1 MNVNTEIQNFIESK
15 IKSNEALK
23 KFFDAGFQLYYEST
37 PENPQRP
44 YLRYLI
50 DAPVP
55 QARDLQ
61 LNFTSYLCVVT
72 INVIGNSIEQVR
84 FISDEIFNEFDK
96 LVNVTNY
103 PNIEDVTSTYPEENI
118 SFDAQTSQK
127 NFETSQQIQFY
138 FVL

>member
-1 MNVNTEIQNFIESK
+1 MNVNAEIQNFIESK
-15 IKSNEALK
+15 IRACEELQ

-44 YLRYLI
+44 YLRYMV

-55 QARDLQ
+55 QSRDLQ
-61 LNFTSYLCVVT
+61 MQFSSYLCEVT
-72 INVIGNSIEQVR
+72 INIVGNSIEQVR
-84 FISDEIFNEFDK
+84 FISDEIFNAFDK
-96 LVNVTNY
+96 LATVKGF

-118 SFDAQTSQK
+118 TFDTQTSRQ

-138 FVL
+138 FVI